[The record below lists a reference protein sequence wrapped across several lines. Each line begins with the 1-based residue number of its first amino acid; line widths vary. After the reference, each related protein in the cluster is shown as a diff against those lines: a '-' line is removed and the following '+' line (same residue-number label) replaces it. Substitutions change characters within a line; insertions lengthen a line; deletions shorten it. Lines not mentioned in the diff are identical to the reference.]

1 MRRKDTLV
9 GCPMADGIRQLSDPS
24 LPWPSDEQILADL
37 EGGGS
42 EAALAI
48 LLGRMRLLGQ
58 DHGPDDWPAVQM
70 RDITALC
77 DAAMRRQQD
86 YLQGWNDC
94 HAHMAEEVV
103 RLDDRIEKL
112 REGILAARREGCA
125 CDFHL
130 FGQDEDLLTDDA
142 LDHYQTLEQQR
153 NAAADDAAGALD
165 LVSRIREALG
175 DHGLRMQDELLE
187 YCRELAARAVPH
199 A

>member
-1 MRRKDTLV
+1 MPVTTNPLTMSQAHSK
-9 GCPMADGIRQLSDPS
+9 
-24 LPWPSDEQILADL
+24 
-37 EGGGS
+37 
-42 EAALAI
+42 
-48 LLGRMRLLGQ
+48 
-58 DHGPDDWPAVQM
+58 
-70 RDITALC
+70 
-77 DAAMRRQQD
+77 D

-112 REGILAARREGCA
+112 REGILAARSEGCA

-130 FGQDEDLLTDDA
+130 FGQDEDLLTDEA

-165 LVSRIREALG
+165 QVSRIREALG

-199 A
+199 AC